1 MSQGYARDE
10 ARRWV
15 RRKRVFYLLLLA
27 YAALSLMWFAI
38 DALTGAD
45 TWWFYWPVLGVGVG
59 IAIYSVAMLGTSSVF
74 EARWERRQ
82 VDRYLERQGEEGDG

>member
-1 MSQGYARDE
+1 MSQGYAPDE

-15 RRKRVFYLLLLA
+15 RRKRVFYLILLT

-45 TWWFYWPVLGVGVG
+45 TRWFYWPALGVGIGV
-59 IAIYSVAMLGTSSVF
+59 AIYGIVILGASSVF
-74 EARWERRQ
+74 GARWERRQ
-82 VDRYLERQGEEGDG
+82 VDRYVERRGEEGNG